1 MSISIANRNQSW
13 IDMQETLSK
22 KRYEAYQ
29 WIKKHEP
36 VSPQILCEIY
46 NMRFNELAPR
56 FTELFDIG
64 YIKEYGA
71 IHNKR
76 SNKHNTAYVTTPLDE
91 IADVRESIRN
101 TFKRERDAIID
112 DVAMNALL
120 LSHES
125 IEWLNKRVSQLE
137 RKIKKLQ

>member
-46 NMRFNELAPR
+46 DMRFNELAPR

-64 YIKEYGA
+64 YIKEYSAPYITKGLTN
-71 IHNKR
+71 ITR
-76 SNKHNTAYVTTPLDE
+76 PML
-91 IADVRESIRN
+91 
-101 TFKRERDAIID
+101 
-112 DVAMNALL
+112 
-120 LSHES
+120 
-125 IEWLNKRVSQLE
+125 QLHWM
-137 RKIKKLQ
+137 RLQM